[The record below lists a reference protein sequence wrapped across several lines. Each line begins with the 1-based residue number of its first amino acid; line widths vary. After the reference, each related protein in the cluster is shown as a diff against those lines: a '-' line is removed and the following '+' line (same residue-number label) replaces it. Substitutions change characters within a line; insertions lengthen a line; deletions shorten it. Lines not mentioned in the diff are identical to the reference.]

1 MCSLQLWSNYH
12 RLQYLINSDTRHCT
26 TVQCSQ
32 CTLPCNKH
40 QLFQSTLANV
50 SQTDKT
56 NLSVKYHLVIT
67 SWNTKSYERIFLNYI
82 AIIDIHFYKRLW
94 HWIFDLGQEILL
106 LLLPKGAIQLHHLNC
121 LWGRATS
128 FQCEFCYKMFSYP
141 KCSNALHVHRG
152 SLVLSR
158 ISLTLQKV
166 HLDFIIFG
174 NVSMAC
180 NLSSIVFWCMK
191 CSDSIYHL
199 LEQWWQ
205 TIWRMDNNKVK
216 WNFISSQFDFGI

>member
-56 NLSVKYHLVIT
+56 NLSVKYHLFIT

-82 AIIDIHFYKRLW
+82 ALIDWFTFTRDYDIGFWLRTRNIVAVVAQRSTRQPSSCTTSTASKEEQQAFSVSSVTRCL
-94 HWIFDLGQEILL
+94 
-106 LLLPKGAIQLHHLNC
+106 AI
-121 LWGRATS
+121 
-128 FQCEFCYKMFSYP
+128 P
-141 KCSNALHVHRG
+141 NAQMLYMSTGGVW
-152 SLVLSR
+152 LS
-158 ISLTLQKV
+158 Q
-166 HLDFIIFG
+166 G
-174 NVSMAC
+174 
-180 NLSSIVFWCMK
+180 
-191 CSDSIYHL
+191 
-199 LEQWWQ
+199 
-205 TIWRMDNNKVK
+205 
-216 WNFISSQFDFGI
+216 

>member
-82 AIIDIHFYKRLW
+82 ALIDWFTFTRDYDIGFWLRTRNIVAVVAQRSTSHPAAPPQLPQRKSNKLSVW
-94 HWIFDLGQEILL
+94 VLL
-106 LLLPKGAIQLHHLNC
+106 QD
-121 LWGRATS
+121 
-128 FQCEFCYKMFSYP
+128 
-141 KCSNALHVHRG
+141 V
-152 SLVLSR
+152 
-158 ISLTLQKV
+158 
-166 HLDFIIFG
+166 
-174 NVSMAC
+174 
-180 NLSSIVFWCMK
+180 
-191 CSDSIYHL
+191 
-199 LEQWWQ
+199 
-205 TIWRMDNNKVK
+205 
-216 WNFISSQFDFGI
+216 